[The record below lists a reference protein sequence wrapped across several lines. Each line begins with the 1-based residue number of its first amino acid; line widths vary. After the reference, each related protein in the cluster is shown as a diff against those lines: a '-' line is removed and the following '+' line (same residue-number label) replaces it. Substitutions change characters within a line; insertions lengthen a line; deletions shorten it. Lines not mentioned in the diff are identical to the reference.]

1 MEQQACRG
9 GELCGQRGRPV
20 AEHFGE
26 ILLGLVRLAAVEEGL
41 QGGLVL
47 LGRLPGLLDLLGE
60 PVAVGRD
67 VVGQLQEF
75 RMALDHL
82 QRIGDQLPPGVILEE
97 RPEVG

>member
-1 MEQQACRG
+1 M
-9 GELCGQRGRPV
+9 
-20 AEHFGE
+20 
-26 ILLGLVRLAAVEEGL
+26 
-41 QGGLVL
+41 
-47 LGRLPGLLDLLGE
+47 GRLPGLLDLLGE